1 MIKLLTRNRFG
12 LNRTARQARF
22 WKPKHYDAIPHYVKP
37 NYIDIHDSYKL
48 RTKEEI
54 KAQMAEQEYE
64 IQFERVIF
72 NTTDPHRD
80 LKGRKAILIA
90 ELAQFHLT

>member
-1 MIKLLTRNRFG
+1 MINLLVRNRFS

-37 NYIDIHDSYKL
+37 NHIDIHESYQL

-54 KAQMAEQEYE
+54 
-64 IQFERVIF
+64 
-72 NTTDPHRD
+72 NT
-80 LKGRKAILIA
+80 
-90 ELAQFHLT
+90 

>member
-1 MIKLLTRNRFG
+1 MINLLVRNRYC
-12 LNRTARQARF
+12 LNRTTRQARF

-54 KAQMAEQEYE
+54 
-64 IQFERVIF
+64 
-72 NTTDPHRD
+72 NT
-80 LKGRKAILIA
+80 
-90 ELAQFHLT
+90 